1 MAKIQRNFRID
12 KELDLKLKSIS
23 EDKRITISQFIE
35 LACYSFLGEN
45 YNKVDTSKPDTK
57 RDKKNRTNRIA
68 VYISASDVVYKELKK
83 IAESK
88 NSTISREVYFRLKA
102 TMFNPVFSDIEMDQL
117 GLMMINL
124 NRLGNLLK
132 MSLNN
137 NLNDPGLLVEIRK
150 QIFDIRSE
158 FSNVILKSG
167 SRKI

>member
-1 MAKIQRNFRID
+1 MAKIVRSFRID
-12 KELDLKLKSIS
+12 ETLYEELKKGATNQN
-23 EDKRITISQFIE
+23 ITISQLIE
-35 LACYSFLGEN
+35 LACYSFLGSKNNEKTN
-45 YNKVDTSKPDTK
+45 LKKDKANRDNKLAIYSRAD
-57 RDKKNRTNRIA
+57 
-68 VYISASDVVYKELKK
+68 DVVYKELKK

-88 NSTISREVYFRLKA
+88 NSTISREIYFRLKA
-102 TMFNPVFSDIEMDQL
+102 TIFNPVFSDFEMDQL